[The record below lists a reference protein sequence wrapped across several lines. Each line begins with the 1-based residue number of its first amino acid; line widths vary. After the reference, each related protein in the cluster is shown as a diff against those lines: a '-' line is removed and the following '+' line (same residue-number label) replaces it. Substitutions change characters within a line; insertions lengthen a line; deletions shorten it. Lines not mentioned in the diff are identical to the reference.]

1 MEITSKKKQMKSI
14 FWVFFIGLSVV
25 ALISQSFG
33 QQKVQKKYG
42 NYYIGQDFSEIAS
55 GLSEM
60 SSAEYA
66 ALKTFLKDG
75 KIYHGKDIEY
85 VDTKWTTVLGVKEN
99 KVYKLYLQTS
109 YTGKDKDIWH
119 QAFHDLIREY
129 GFSLDQEKMGQSS
142 LTSWNTEWG
151 SVVLDRKII
160 KGETVVDITF
170 TKDLSSRKLRNATT
184 EGPPDKAIPKTQAQ
198 LSVDSLTKDLPSRK
212 LRNAATEGPPDRA
225 MPKTEGQLSVDSL
238 IAALK
243 DDPSPNIRMN
253 AAKELGK
260 MKDKLAVEPLC
271 ETLEDK
277 SLSVR
282 IQVIYALGALGETDD
297 RAIECLITAFKDKD
311 IGYIAGD
318 SLARMGEPAVKA
330 LTEALKDPEIKER
343 VVDLLGS
350 IGKRATPSGEPVKAR
365 GHVIELLCIALRD
378 ENPGVRE
385 RAARELGEIKDL
397 RAVEPLSAALN
408 DSDEIVR
415 DQAAG
420 ALKKIGE
427 PAVETL
433 IVALRNPRSDVRMNA
448 AKALG
453 EIHDE
458 RAIEPIGA
466 LLNDKDSIV
475 RGYASEILG
484 KMGKSVPEKLTGKLI
499 EDLKDQDPSKRAG
512 AAEALGGIKD
522 ARAVEPLIIALK
534 DQDQRVRMNAAS
546 TLGKMKDARAV
557 EALIAVLNDPVD
569 EVQIYATLA
578 LAKIGDPAL
587 KPLIAALKDRN
598 TNVQFRAAKA
608 LGAIKDFRAVEPL
621 IEVMKNN
628 LGLPSQEAGRAL
640 LNITGEHFGNRPE
653 EWQKWWDQVKEK
665 HLEKVKD

>member
-1 MEITSKKKQMKSI
+1 MGMEITSEKKQMKSI

-25 ALISQSFG
+25 ALISQSFSERR
-33 QQKVQKKYG
+33 VQKKYG
-42 NYYIGQDFSEIAS
+42 DYYIGQDFSEIKS

-75 KIYHGKDIEY
+75 KIYHGKEIEY
-85 VDTKWTTVLGVKEN
+85 LDTKWTTVLGVKEN
-99 KVYKLYLQTS
+99 KIYKLCLQTS
-109 YTGKDKDIWH
+109 YKGKDKDIWH

-129 GFSLDQEKMGQSS
+129 GFSPDQEKMGQSF
-142 LTSWNTEWG
+142 LTSWDTEWG
-151 SVVLDRKII
+151 SVVLNRKII
-160 KGETVVDITF
+160 KGETVVDIRF
-170 TKDLSSRKLRNATT
+170 T
-184 EGPPDKAIPKTQAQ
+184 E
-198 LSVDSLTKDLPSRK
+198 DLPSRK
-212 LRNAATEGPPDRA
+212 LRNAATGESSDKA
-225 MPKTEGQLSVDSL
+225 IPKTQGQPQPSVDSL

-253 AAKELGK
+253 AAKDLGK
-260 MKDKLAVEPLC
+260 IKNNRAVEPLC

-282 IQVIYALGALGETDD
+282 IQAIYALGALGETDD
-297 RAIECLITAFKDKD
+297 RAIECLITALKDKD
-311 IGYIAGD
+311 VGYAAGD
-318 SLARMGEPAVKA
+318 SLVRMGGPAVKA

-350 IGKRATPSGEPVKAR
+350 IGKGATPSGEPVKAK
-365 GHVIELLCIALRD
+365 GQVIEPLCIALKD
-378 ENPGVRE
+378 ESPGVRE
-385 RAARELGEIKDL
+385 KAARELGEIKDL

-415 DQAAG
+415 DQAVG
-420 ALKKIGE
+420 ALEKIGE
-427 PAVETL
+427 PAVEAL

-453 EIHDE
+453 EIKDE
-458 RAIEPIGA
+458 RAIEPLGA

-484 KMGKSVPEKLTGKLI
+484 KIGESAPEKLTGKLI
-499 EDLKDQDPSKRAG
+499 EDLKDEDPSKRAG

-534 DQDQRVRMNAAS
+534 DQDQRVRTNAVS

-557 EALIAVLNDPVD
+557 GALIAVLNDPVD

-587 KPLIAALKDRN
+587 EPLIVALKDRN
-598 TNVQFRAAKA
+598 TNVRYRAAKA
-608 LGAIKDFRAVEPL
+608 LGAMKDFRAVGPL
-621 IEVMKNN
+621 IGAMKNN
-628 LGLPSQEAGRAL
+628 WGLPSQEAGRAL
-640 LNITGEHFGNRPE
+640 LNITGEHFGNRSE

-665 HLEKVKD
+665 YPEKVKH

>member
-1 MEITSKKKQMKSI
+1 MEITSEKKQMKSI

-25 ALISQSFG
+25 ALISQSFS
-33 QQKVQKKYG
+33 QQRVQKKYG
-42 NYYIGQDFSEIAS
+42 NYYIGQDFSEIKS

-75 KIYHGKDIEY
+75 KIYHGKDVEY
-85 VDTKWTTVLGVKEN
+85 LDTKWTTVLGVKEN
-99 KVYKLYLQTS
+99 KIYRLCLQTS
-109 YTGKDKDIWH
+109 YKGKDKDIWH

-129 GFSLDQEKMGQSS
+129 GFSPDQEKMGQSF
-142 LTSWNTEWG
+142 LTSWDTEWG
-151 SVVLDRKII
+151 SVVLNRKIM
-160 KGETVVDITF
+160 KGGTVVDITF
-170 TKDLSSRKLRNATT
+170 
-184 EGPPDKAIPKTQAQ
+184 
-198 LSVDSLTKDLPSRK
+198 TKDLPSRK
-212 LRNAATEGPPDRA
+212 LRNAATEGSSDKA
-225 MPKTEGQLSVDSL
+225 IPKTQGQLSVDSL
-238 IAALK
+238 IAALR

-253 AAKELGK
+253 AAKDLGK
-260 MKDKLAVEPLC
+260 IKDKRAVEPLC

-282 IQVIYALGALGETDD
+282 IQVMYALGALGETDD
-297 RAIECLITAFKDKD
+297 RAIECLITALKDKD
-311 IGYIAGD
+311 VGYTAGD
-318 SLARMGEPAVKA
+318 SLVRMGEPAVKA

-350 IGKRATPSGEPVKAR
+350 IGKGATPSGEPVKAK
-365 GHVIELLCIALRD
+365 GHVIEPLCIALKD
-378 ENPGVRE
+378 ESPGVRE
-385 RAARELGEIKDL
+385 RAGRVLGEIKDL

-415 DQAAG
+415 GQAAG
-420 ALKKIGE
+420 ALEKIGE
-427 PAVETL
+427 PAVEAL
-433 IVALRNPRSDVRMNA
+433 IIALRNPRSDVRLNA

-453 EIHDE
+453 EIQDE
-458 RAIEPIGA
+458 RAVEPLGN

-475 RGYASEILG
+475 RGYALEVLAKI
-484 KMGKSVPEKLTGKLI
+484 GKSALEKFI

-522 ARAVEPLIIALK
+522 ARAVEPLINALK
-534 DQDQRVRMNAAS
+534 DLDQHVRMNAAS

-557 EALIAVLNDPVD
+557 EPLIAVLNDPVD

-578 LAKIGDPAL
+578 LAKIGHPAL
-587 KPLIAALKDRN
+587 EPLIAALNDQHLIIRY
-598 TNVQFRAAKA
+598 RAAKA
-608 LGAIKDFRAVEPL
+608 LGAIKDFRAVGPL
-621 IEVMKNN
+621 IGVMKNN
-628 LGLPSQEAGRAL
+628 WGLPSQEAGRAL

-665 HLEKVKD
+665 YLEMVKH